1 MATSITIRNAAI
13 QPRTYDPETRSAT
26 AILATEDA
34 VYSTDAST
42 GRPILEVW
50 VMAGCQA
57 PEQVPLLD
65 NHERDSVAC
74 VVGSVSSIEVR
85 GEQLVGVLAISSTQ
99 PDTATKV
106 EEGHVRDVSSGIQ
119 PLEWS
124 IVPAGQTR
132 AVAGKEY
139 TAPDES
145 DLRIV
150 TAWQLKEVSI
160 CPIGA
165 DPRAKIR
172 SLAQEFGAME
182 MVPKM
187 REYLQRIGMDEKATD
202 EDARAF
208 YEALPEGARKR
219 ADAYVVEI
227 SEEEEESEMEMPEA
241 PAARAD
247 MPDEDAKER
256 SDGIKTTEGE
266 DLAKMGP
273 PQRKAPQAGSKRSAA
288 AAERHRIQE
297 IQRLGEGLP
306 AEVVRRAIDDGWSKE
321 KAAMAFVESFRSRT
335 PAVQA
340 NFAIHSKNSDD
351 VTAEVLGTA
360 LAIRSI
366 GDNTL
371 FKAPGQ
377 YQAGEGG
384 DYVLRRAHDR
394 AKHESRMDQVLSRA
408 QDYSH
413 VSLVDIC
420 REACRLDGKPM
431 SVRTS
436 ASEVFRTAVS
446 GSSLAA
452 IFTTNFN
459 AQFMTGYIDYADTTT
474 EWCHAED
481 VVNFLTREVATM
493 GKFGQ
498 LQKVSRGQT
507 ALDMN
512 VNDWKESYK
521 IARYGGKFVVD
532 EQDIINDRFGAL
544 EQESPKDMG
553 LSAAQ
558 LRPGLVYSEILNNAA
573 LDADGGNLFNATA
586 VSTAGGHANY
596 ATTSSALSA
605 TTLQAGIA
613 AVRKQRIGDRVLN
626 LQPKFLVVPQ
636 SLYWSADVLVNS
648 PQRIIAAD
656 SGGTKNP
663 LLGLL
668 GVIADDRI
676 GAGGVRDPRTGSIVT
691 GLDTNWLLVCRPGDQ
706 GAKTV
711 MVGYLAGTGRAPK
724 VRSFVL
730 DRGQWG
736 LGWDISFDI
745 GVKALDFRAMYF
757 ATGAS

>member
-1 MATSITIRNAAI
+1 MSTSIRNAAI
-13 QPRTYDPETRSAT
+13 QPQTYDDETRSAM

-34 VYSTDAST
+34 VYSTDAAT
-42 GRPILEVW
+42 GRPILEIWRMDGWEPV
-50 VMAGCQA
+50 
-57 PEQVPLLD
+57 EQVPLLD
-65 NHERDSVAC
+65 NHERGSVGCVIGSVARM
-74 VVGSVSSIEVR
+74 ETR
-85 GEQLVGVLAISSTQ
+85 GDKLVGVLAISETQ

-106 EEGHVRDVSSGIQ
+106 REGHLRDVSSGIQ
-119 PLEWS
+119 PLEVEV
-124 IVPAGQTR
+124 IPAGATR
-132 AVAGKEY
+132 AVAGTEY

-150 TAWQLKEVSI
+150 TRWRLREVSV

-165 DPRAKIR
+165 DPKAKIR
-172 SLAQEFGAME
+172 SLAQEYGAME
-182 MVPKM
+182 MTPKM
-187 REYLQRIGMDEKATD
+187 RAYLQRIGMDEKATD
-202 EDARAF
+202 DEARGF

-241 PAARAD
+241 PQRAD
-247 MPDEDAKER
+247 DGMKDDEKER
-256 SDGIKTTEGE
+256 ADGIKTTEGE
-266 DLAKMGP
+266 DLAKIS
-273 PQRKAPQAGSKRSAA
+273 RKAPDSGSKRSSRRDAA
-288 AAERHRIQE
+288 AIERERIKE
-297 IQRLGEGLP
+297 IHRLGEGLP
-306 AEVVRRAIDDGWSKE
+306 NDVVRRAVDEGWSKE
-321 KAAMAFVESFRSRT
+321 KAAMAFVDSFRSRT
-335 PAVQA
+335 PAVGP
-340 NFAIHSKNSDD
+340 AIHSRSSDSVD
-351 VTAEVLGTA
+351 AEVLGTA
-360 LAIRSI
+360 LAIRSV

-371 FKAPGQ
+371 FSQPGQ
-377 YQAGEGG
+377 YRQGEGG
-384 DYVLRRAHDR
+384 DFVLRRSHDKK
-394 AKHESRMDQVLSRA
+394 AHESRMDQLLSRA
-408 QDYSH
+408 QEYAH

-431 SVRTS
+431 SMRT
-436 ASEVFRTAVS
+436 APSEVFRTAVS

-459 AQFMTGYIDYADTTT
+459 AQFMTGYIDYEDTTT
-474 EWCHAED
+474 QWCHAED

-512 VNDWKESYK
+512 INDWKESYK

-656 SGGTKNP
+656 SGGTRNP

-676 GAGGVRDPRTGSIVT
+676 GAAGVRDPRTGSIVT

-724 VRSFVL
+724 IRSFVL